1 MIIKRENRS
10 SLISPGPVS
19 VLTWR
24 YSHKVRRL
32 ERCSELRCGLVED
45 AIVEPAQESE
55 FLCRNIIRY
64 SHEQPCES
72 LAVKSSS
79 NLKSSS
85 VNGLGKACLTKR
97 QKIISVKI
105 ALRGLS
111 PPLVPDVIIITV
123 RKSGAA
129 QKILIPRL
137 VPKGF
142 SDILRLIQF
151 GMKEALVCSV
161 VVLDITVDYR
171 ILAREEIIGI
181 LVSRRIRH
189 GQRADQE
196 ILIGSEILLSRS

>member
-1 MIIKRENRS
+1 M
-10 SLISPGPVS
+10 
-19 VLTWR
+19 
-24 YSHKVRRL
+24 
-32 ERCSELRCGLVED
+32 
-45 AIVEPAQESE
+45 
-55 FLCRNIIRY
+55 
-64 SHEQPCES
+64 
-72 LAVKSSS
+72 
-79 NLKSSS
+79 
-85 VNGLGKACLTKR
+85 
-97 QKIISVKI
+97 
-105 ALRGLS
+105 S